1 MVTVLLIAVGL
12 LALLVAVLFS
22 ALVEMYRDLRQVR
35 DALGILDRPL
45 NIDIGAA
52 AGAHPSQFGLPR
64 ALDSAGAAIV
74 LFLTERCTT
83 CQAIAASLPHP
94 LSPDLWIVFEAR
106 SAQSAEALLE
116 RYGLTKLVTD
126 GRVIPDVE
134 GAIGSRLDVR
144 IAPAGFRVENGRFTY
159 ATTVPSTRY
168 LKSILPETFRLR
180 EAG

>member
-1 MVTVLLIAVGL
+1 MVAVLLIAVGL

-45 NIDIGAA
+45 NIDIGEA

-83 CQAIAASLPHP
+83 CHAIAAG
-94 LSPDLWIVFEAR
+94 LSRPMPPDLWIVFEAR
-106 SAQSAEALLE
+106 SAESAAAVLE
-116 RYGLTKLVTD
+116 RYGLTELASD
-126 GRVIPDVE
+126 GRVIPDIQGE
-134 GAIGSRLDVR
+134 IGGRLDVR
-144 IAPAGFRVENGRFTY
+144 IAPCGFRVENGRFTY

>member
-1 MVTVLLIAVGL
+1 MVAVLLIAVGL
-12 LALLVAVLFS
+12 LALLIAVLFS

-52 AGAHPSQFGLPR
+52 AGARPSQFGLPH
-64 ALDSAGAAIV
+64 ALDSAGEAIV

-83 CQAIAASLPHP
+83 CHAVAAGLPNP
-94 LSPDLWIVFEAR
+94 LPPALWVVFEAR
-106 SAQSAEALLE
+106 SSESAAAVLE
-116 RYGLTKLVTD
+116 QYGLSDLAGH
-126 GRVIPDVE
+126 GRVIADVE
-134 GAIGSRLDVR
+134 GGIGGRLNLQ
-144 IAPAGFRVENGRFTY
+144 IAPAGFRVENGRFAY